1 MADQETKAAAF
12 RALHARSGTFIIP
25 NPWDAGTAK
34 ILAHLGFEAL
44 ATTGAGLAFA
54 LGRPD
59 GAAGRDETL
68 ANARA
73 IVEATHLP
81 VSADLE
87 NGFGASPD
95 VVAETIHLAVAAGL
109 AGGSIED
116 STGDHAKPIFDF
128 NLAVERVA
136 AAVEAA
142 RAQDI
147 CFTLTARV
155 ENFLHGRP
163 DLDDTI
169 KRLQAFEKAG
179 ADVLYAPGLPT
190 LDAIRAV
197 CSAVSRPVNV
207 LANGAF
213 TLKQYEDAGAKRVSV
228 GSRLNLAALG
238 AFNRGAQ
245 EMKDAGTF
253 NFAREAIPYAEINT
267 LMKEQPR

>member
-1 MADQETKAAAF
+1 MVDQKTKAANF
-12 RALHARSGTFIIP
+12 RALHVRSGTFIIP

-34 ILAHLGFEAL
+34 ILTHLRFEAL
-44 ATTGAGLAFA
+44 ATTSAGLAFA

-59 GAAGRDETL
+59 GAADRNETL

-81 VSADLE
+81 VSADLD

-95 VVAETIHLAVAAGL
+95 VVAETIQLAAAAGL
-109 AGGSIED
+109 VGGSIED
-116 STGDHAKPIFDF
+116 STGDPTKPIYDF
-128 NLAVERVA
+128 NLTVERVA
-136 AAVEAA
+136 AAVAAA

-147 CFTLTARV
+147 YFTLTARA

-190 LDAIRAV
+190 LEAIRAV
-197 CSAVSRPVNV
+197 CSAVKRPVNV

-228 GSRLNLAALG
+228 GSRLSLAALG
-238 AFNRGAQ
+238 AFSRGAQ
-245 EMKDAGTF
+245 EMKDAGSF
-253 NFAREAIPYAEINT
+253 NFARDAIPYAEINE
-267 LMKEQPR
+267 LMKKETQ